1 MFRDNEH
8 GISLYTMLAAVVV
21 LGVMGSVLVTQFTG
35 SGSRAQAALALAENT
50 NRAMHRF
57 HLDTGCWPVRTQA
70 LFDKTFA
77 NNHNTCDQAL
87 GNRWQGPY
95 LRPITTND
103 VGTAQITAISPGAIL
118 SMQPFN
124 PSAYAGSQTPIY
136 VKLGGMPSSIS
147 QDAREHCPAC
157 VFLPNAKP
165 AGPWLLVPVNPGR
178 QG

>member
-1 MFRDNEH
+1 
-8 GISLYTMLAAVVV
+8 MLAAVVV

-77 NNHNTCDQAL
+77 DSHNTCDRGL
-87 GNRWQGPY
+87 GDRWQGPY
-95 LRPITTND
+95 IQSMATNS
-103 VGTAQITAISPGAIL
+103 VGTASIAAIGPRAIL

-124 PSAYAGSQTPIY
+124 ASAYAGRQTPIY
-136 VKLGGMPSSIS
+136 VKLGGMSSSIS
-147 QDAREHCPAC
+147 QDARERCPAC
-157 VFLPNAKP
+157 VFMPNAKP

-178 QG
+178 